1 MDQST
6 ALQLAADEQEERA
19 IRYSPIEIL
28 DYEPSAPETNVLCPE
43 GSVTVFLSWEGAS
56 ILQDIRAAARDEGG
70 SDVQLAQQIIK
81 RFEGRQ
87 RMSYYRAWRL
97 LRKTPAFASV
107 RYGGRTLGTNLFPP
121 PGPDLVALECP
132 YNGGR
137 LSPSELTLA
146 EHRRDY
152 AEIGL
157 EAVALR
163 HVPRLTEA
171 ETSALRGVPEDQLE
185 LNLAVR
191 ASCCDNLTDYA
202 QVVIAVTFAMLCMS
216 RVTPGELVEHI
227 DDSEL
232 ERLGP
237 SQSARRLLEI
247 RRDLL
252 GHEHA

>member
-1 MDQST
+1 VDQST

-19 IRYSPIEIL
+19 IRYRPIEIL
-28 DYEPSAPETNVLCPE
+28 DYEPSAPHTNVLCPE
-43 GSVTVFLSWEGAS
+43 GSVTVFLSWEGAP
-56 ILQDIRAAARDEGG
+56 ILEKIRHAASGERG
-70 SDVQLAQQIIK
+70 SDVELAQQIIK
-81 RFEGRQ
+81 RFEGRH
-87 RMSYYRAWRL
+87 RISYYRAWRL
-97 LRKTPAFASV
+97 LRKAPAFASV

-146 EHRRDY
+146 EHRRDD

-163 HVPRLTEA
+163 HVPLLTEA
-171 ETSALRGVPEDQLE
+171 EASALQRVPEDQLE

-191 ASCCDNLTDYA
+191 ADCCDNLTDYI
-202 QVVIAVTFAMLCMS
+202 QVIVAVTYAMACM
-216 RVTPGELVEHI
+216 RATPGDIVEHI
-227 DDSEL
+227 SESEL

-252 GHEHA
+252 GHQHA